1 MLKRLRK
8 NHPLLY
14 CIGAEAVFLGSLFVS
29 SYLVVI
35 ALLLFRFNF
44 AYADDYLLGCIQE
57 LVGIGVAVVLLVGAS
72 PNGQASF
79 ATLTHRCTSAARAM
93 LLSGRPVMQINGT

>member
-1 MLKRLRK
+1 MSSIGG
-8 NHPLLY
+8 LL
-14 CIGAEAVFLGSLFVS
+14 IL
-29 SYLVVI
+29 
-35 ALLLFRFNF
+35 ALLGGFCAALSARTGVQ
-44 AYADDYLLGCIQE
+44 AALLPLPTLGC
-57 LVGIGVAVVLLVGAS
+57 VAVVLLVGAS